1 VLPVLKINNNFA
13 GGSPANA
20 KVSIALSLAFKSK
33 ESNMNANQNRRV
45 DIKNIVAILLLLV
58 LCAMANITFAATDAK
73 EGIVLQG
80 NILKVLFNGKYKEL
94 KRGDFYGYGWLDD
107 HRIFVAYQQEGWAEA
122 IINAD
127 VIDLKKSRVKKL
139 GTIRDAHGET
149 NFSVNSRTG
158 EVVFNAFSG
167 GAADPES
174 GILKHAIKLI
184 IFDGNSGAYRIE
196 TIKEN
201 IDCIDVLWVDDFT
214 IGATL
219 LDEHKTFVTIPV
231 PKQKLSTPIK
241 GKVN

>member
-1 VLPVLKINNNFA
+1 
-13 GGSPANA
+13 
-20 KVSIALSLAFKSK
+20 
-33 ESNMNANQNRRV
+33 MNTNQNRRV
-45 DIKNIVAILLLLV
+45 DIKNIVAMLLLLA

-80 NILKVLFNGKYKEL
+80 KILKVLFNGKYKEL

-107 HRIFVAYQQEGWAEA
+107 HRIFVAYQQEGWSEA

-127 VIDLKKSRVKKL
+127 VIDLKKSRVKTL

-149 NFSVNSRTG
+149 NFAVNSHTG
-158 EVVFNAFSG
+158 EVAFNAFGG
-167 GAADPES
+167 GAVDPDIA
-174 GILKHAIKLI
+174 ILNYAIKLI
-184 IFDGNSGAYRIE
+184 IFDGNSSAYRIE

-201 IDCIDVLWVDDFT
+201 IDCIDVLWVDDAT

-231 PKQKLSTPIK
+231 PRLKFNQ
-241 GKVN
+241 GKVQ